1 MKKIYIGILA
11 WSMCFANVGIVNAV
25 ELNTEYMSSEE
36 TSASEIDNDN
46 ALNKEEIEN
55 NIDESSEDL
64 NKEQTEETYDN
75 SVKTTDDSMENVSE
89 DSIGKKQEY
98 GSSDNPNTNIETTQN
113 EAYPVIEDDSIA
125 AGTNSAGMNWKL
137 YEDGRLEIG
146 GGAWASYNIPWLQY
160 SEKVTQVIVTDK
172 ILPSNSIGFDRM
184 FYQLSN
190 LTNIDGLDLLETA
203 DSISFK
209 STFEGCTSLKTL
221 DLSSFNTSRA
231 QYMDRMFYGCKSL
244 KKLDLSSFS
253 STNVLSMN
261 RMFAECQQLVELNVT
276 SFDTSSNRNFEYMF
290 SANHALK
297 NLDVSHFNTKSA
309 TTLDGMFYFCIG
321 LETID
326 VSNFDTSNVTNMSA
340 MFGHCRSVRNLDLSN
355 FDTSNVTNMAG
366 MFYYNWNLQDVDLT
380 SFNVEKVTDFSG
392 FMEQAK
398 SIKKLDLSNFITL
411 SVRSSYGAF
420 RDMESLN
427 KLYIPNWKN
436 DTDSRGFMS
445 NSPISELKLGSSFQL
460 KEVLE
465 LRDLEIS
472 EVWVDSNKEELSTGE
487 LIEYHNNRGIEDV
500 YHVEKQYTL
509 TFDTKGGSNVPNQK
523 KIAGK
528 LFDKPES
535 PVKDGFIFN
544 YWSLDVD
551 GKQPY
556 DFSTPISEN
565 IKIYA
570 NYTPEY
576 IVTIPS
582 RWDLNIDDS
591 LLISA
596 ENYIEDRDLVVQMDR
611 ELELKNSGDEKIV
624 IQKTIKPSTSFS
636 LDNIVLEISGKG
648 SEENKI
654 ILESQA
660 ENEPAGS
667 YTGVITFKTYY
678 K

>member
-1 MKKIYIGILA
+1 
-11 WSMCFANVGIVNAV
+11 MCFANVGIVNAV

-36 TSASEIDNDN
+36 TSVSETDNDN

-75 SVKTTDDSMENVSE
+75 SVKTTDDSIENVSE

-98 GSSDNPNTNIETTQN
+98 GSSDKPNTNIETTQN
-113 EAYPVIEDDSIA
+113 EAYPDIEDDSIA
-125 AGTNSAGMNWKL
+125 TGTNSAGMNWKL

-146 GGAWASYNIPWLQY
+146 GGAWASYNAPWSQY

-190 LTNIDGLDLLETA
+190 LTNIDGLDLLSTA

-221 DLSSFNTSRA
+221 DLSNFNTSKA
-231 QYMDRMFYGCKSL
+231 QYMSRMFYECTSL
-244 KKLDLSSFS
+244 KTLDLSSFS
-253 STNVLSMN
+253 TTNVLSMN
-261 RMFAECQQLVELNVT
+261 RMFAECKQLVDINVT
-276 SFDTSSNRNFEYMF
+276 SFDTSSNKDFDFMF
-290 SANHALK
+290 SSNSSLK
-297 NLDVSHFNTKSA
+297 HLDISRFNTKSA
-309 TTLDGMFYFCIG
+309 TTIQGMFYFCTS

-326 VSNFDTSNVTNMSA
+326 VSNFDTSNVINMRSL
-340 MFGHCRSVRNLDLSN
+340 FGHCRSIRNLDLGN
-355 FDTSNVTNMAG
+355 FDTSNVTDMSG
-366 MFYYNWNLQDVDLT
+366 MFYWNWNLQQVNLST
-380 SFNVEKVTDFSG
+380 FTVEKVTDISG
-392 FMEQAK
+392 FMNQAK
-398 SIKKLDLSNFITL
+398 SIEELDLSNFIT
-411 SVRSSYGAF
+411 SSIRSSYGAF
-420 RDMESLN
+420 QDMESLK
-427 KLYIPNWKN
+427 KLHIPNWKN
-436 DTDSRGFMS
+436 DQDHNNFLS
-445 NSPISELKLGSSFQL
+445 NSPISELKVGGSFR
-460 KEVLE
+460 LE
-465 LRDLEIS
+465 RTMFLRKLDTN
-472 EVWVDSNKEELSTGE
+472 EVWVDNSSEELSTDE
-487 LIEYHNNRGIEDV
+487 LIEYHNSRGIEDV

-528 LFDKPES
+528 LFVKPES

-544 YWSLDVD
+544 YWSLDVE

-565 IKIYA
+565 IKLYA

-596 ENYIEDRDLVVQMDR
+596 ENYIEDRDLVVQMNR

-624 IQKTIKPSTSFS
+624 IQKTIKPITSFS
-636 LDNIVLEISGKG
+636 LENSVLEISGKG

-654 ILESQA
+654 ILESQT